1 MSNVTLASVEAAV
14 REYYSGGVDDLNYNI
29 EPSILNKIEGGKAE
43 EMNSRGASLVIR
55 PLNNASERWGTA
67 EFQDF
72 PTPGNSPLVKTTVP
86 FVGVTCTVLFSH
98 HVISENNNATTI
110 ADLVTG
116 EIDNK
121 KEALNQ
127 VREFYLWG
135 DGSGERARVSAFNNG
150 THVVTCN
157 NTGNLYGVQMVEVGL
172 YVEARDAAGVLK
184 AGGGANFGL
193 ISAKDN
199 GAQTFTL
206 DAATGHPSDIANND
220 RIYVYKSFGN
230 APRGALY
237 HVANSGAWQGLS
249 DRTIYV
255 GTNPPVLDASSQVLS
270 AALMDKLI
278 SGVAFKRRS
287 RNVGNFK
294 YYVSSQ
300 LDAYL
305 ATGYELKTYPSTN
318 DLKGGFN
325 DNMVSHGGVKFQ
337 WHPFTQRDNVFAL
350 DWSFLRYYQM
360 QKIDMVK
367 NAAGGIF
374 HLINASSGQMHASG
388 RAIYWEG
395 FMNYGTKQP
404 VKFGTRMK
412 SLSTA
417 GLELGN
423 DT

>member
-14 REYYSGGVDDLNYNI
+14 REYYSGGVDNLTYDVESSLL
-29 EPSILNKIEGGKAE
+29 PKIEKGKAE
-43 EMNSRGASLVIR
+43 ELNSRAASLVIR

-67 EFQDF
+67 EFQDY

-98 HVISENNNATTI
+98 HVISENNNVTTI

-121 KEALNQ
+121 KDALNQ

-135 DGSGERARVSAFNNG
+135 DGSGERARVSAFVNG

-157 NTGNLYGVQMVEVGL
+157 NAGNLYGTQMVEVGL
-172 YVEARDAAGVLK
+172 YVEFRDSAGVLK
-184 AGGGANFGL
+184 AGGGLNFGL
-193 ISAKDN
+193 IAAKDN
-199 GAQTFTL
+199 GAQTFTM
-206 DAATGHPSDIANND
+206 DAAQGHPNDVANGD
-220 RIYVYKSFGN
+220 RVYVYRSFGN

-237 HVANSGAWQGLS
+237 HVASSGAWQGLA

-255 GTNPPVLDASSQVLS
+255 GTSCPVQDASSQVLS
-270 AALMDKLI
+270 AALMDKLV

-305 ATGYELKTYPSTN
+305 ATGYELKTFPSTT

-325 DNMVSHGGVKFQ
+325 QDMVSHGGVKFE
-337 WHPFTQRDNVFAL
+337 WHPFAQRDHVWAL

-374 HLINASSGQMHASG
+374 HLINAASGQMHASG

-395 FMNYGTKQP
+395 FSNYGVKQP
-404 VKFGTRMK
+404 VRFGTRLK